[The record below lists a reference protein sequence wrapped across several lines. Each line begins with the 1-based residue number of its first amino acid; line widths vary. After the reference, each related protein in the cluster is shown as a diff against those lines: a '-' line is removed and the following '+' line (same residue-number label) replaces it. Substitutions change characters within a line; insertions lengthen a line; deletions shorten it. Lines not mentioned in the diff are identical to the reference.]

1 MLNLNYKHLEENYL
15 FTEIARRTSEFI
27 KANPDKHVIKLGI
40 GDVTRPLAT
49 VAADAIIRAVEEL
62 KHAET
67 FRGYGP
73 ELGYKFAREAVQRY
87 YANYGVEIGL
97 DEITIGDGIGE
108 DIANITDIFAHGQ
121 NTILLPDPVYPLYK
135 ATSLMDGQNIIYLE
149 CNKENGFL
157 PTPPD
162 FKSDIVYLCSPN
174 NPTGAALNRQ
184 QMQAWVDYANSCG
197 AVILYDNAYERFIT
211 DPDCPHSIFTIPEA
225 RTCAIEFN
233 SLSKTAGFTCVR
245 SGYTVVPKTLIRDGI
260 SLLRLWQQRQTT
272 KYNGAPYMTQRG
284 LEAALSKEGLAEADC
299 NIAYYKRN
307 VATITSVLERHG
319 IYYTGGH
326 NSPYIW
332 LECPKGM
339 TSWEFFD
346 VLLNEAYVVGTP
358 GVGFGQ
364 YGEGFFRLTTFN
376 TAELTAEAMQRIDK
390 LLDKLNK

>member
-1 MLNLNYKHLEENYL
+1 MLNLNYKNLEENYL
-15 FTEIARRTSEFI
+15 FTEIARRTSEFV
-27 KANPDKHVIKLGI
+27 KANPDKKVIKLGI
-40 GDVTRPLAT
+40 GDVTRPLAP

-62 KHAET
+62 KHTET

-87 YANYGVEIGL
+87 YADYGITL
-97 DEITIGDGIGE
+97 DIDEISIGDGIGE
-108 DIANITDIFAHGQ
+108 DIANITDIFAHGE

-135 ATSLMDGQNIIYLE
+135 ATSIMDGQKVIYLE

-162 FKSDIVYLCSPN
+162 YPSDIIYLCSPN
-174 NPTGAALNRQ
+174 NPTGAALTRNKMQ
-184 QMQAWVDYANSCG
+184 QWVDYANSCG
-197 AVILYDNAYERFIT
+197 AVILYDNAYERFISDT
-211 DPDCPHSIFTIPEA
+211 DCPHSIFAIPEA

-245 SGYTVVPKTLIRDGI
+245 SGYTVVPKDLVRDGV

-284 LEAALSKEGLAEADC
+284 LEAALSAEGLDEADR
-299 NIAYYKRN
+299 NIAYYKHN
-307 VATITSVLERHG
+307 VRTITDVLNRHN

-332 LECPKGM
+332 LECPKKM
-339 TSWEFFD
+339 SSWEFFD
-346 VLLNEAYVVGTP
+346 YLLDNANVVGTP
-358 GVGFGQ
+358 GVGFGE
-364 YGEGFFRLTTFN
+364 YGEGYFRLTTFN
-376 TAELTAEAMQRIDK
+376 TTELTSEAMSRIDA
-390 LLDKLNK
+390 LLSK

>member
-1 MLNLNYKHLEENYL
+1 MLNLNYKLLEENYL
-15 FTEIARRTSEFI
+15 FTEIARRTSEFV
-27 KANPDKHVIKLGI
+27 KANPDKNVIKLGI
-40 GDVTRPLAT
+40 GDVTRPLAH
-49 VAADAIIRAVEEL
+49 VAADAIIRAMEEL
-62 KHAET
+62 KHTET

-73 ELGYKFAREAVQRY
+73 ELGYSFAREAVRSY
-87 YANYGVEIGL
+87 YAGYGIDL
-97 DEITIGDGIGE
+97 DADEITIGDGIGE
-108 DIANITDIFAHGQ
+108 DIANITDIFAKGE

-135 ATSLMDGQNIIYLE
+135 ATSLMDGQKIIYLE

-162 FKSDIVYLCSPN
+162 FPSDIIYLCSPN
-174 NPTGAALNRQ
+174 NPTGAALSRD
-184 QMQAWVDYANSCG
+184 QMQAWVDYANRCG

-211 DPDCPHSIFTIPEA
+211 DPHCPHSIFAIPEA

-245 SGYTVVPKTLIRDGI
+245 SGYTVVPKTLVREDV

-284 LEAALSKEGLAEADC
+284 LEAALSHEGLAEADR
-299 NIAYYKRN
+299 NIEYYKQN
-307 VATITSVLERHG
+307 VGTITSVLERHG

-332 LECPKGM
+332 LECPKGL
-339 TSWEFFD
+339 TSWQFFD
-346 VLLNEAYVVGTP
+346 VLLERANVVGTP

-364 YGEGFFRLTTFN
+364 YGEGYFRLTTFN
-376 TAELTAEAMQRIDK
+376 THELTSEAMARIDA
-390 LLDKLNK
+390 LLSGICK